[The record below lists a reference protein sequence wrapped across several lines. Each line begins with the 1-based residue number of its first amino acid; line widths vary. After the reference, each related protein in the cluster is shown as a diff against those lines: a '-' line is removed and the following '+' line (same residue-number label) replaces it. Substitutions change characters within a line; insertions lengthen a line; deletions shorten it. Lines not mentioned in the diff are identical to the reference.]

1 MTEDLRTGRVET
13 LFAQA
18 TEHIESAFNQYPEW
32 KDLEPERGKK
42 EIKTAFFSNFGR
54 LFQEIPQLRS
64 ERKTDLINNYLVK
77 ALVQYPDVGLILS
90 GDLIGQERKSAIRKT
105 SKIFLDEAGGRII
118 TAIFEHEEFDQMS
131 SIDQEAFLNELTEDV
146 GEYLWGIGLMRSGK
160 SEEKEKKRRQ
170 RKEHTKLLFENLF
183 IAYPQVGERIAQAI
197 ALRPEL
203 EELAK
208 KKEKRKK
215 VSITNAGTA
224 FSDWETPERVF
235 RRQRAKQKS
244 ANKALYRRCK
254 ALSFDERGRWEG
266 SLEDGKMI
274 TVRKREARPESKH
287 YNAAGG
293 HDVLIQE
300 GTKAIVYLCTN
311 SVDPKTL
318 SKSQMVVGKIN
329 KFGVDKP
336 SREEVSEVLKEFGI
350 PKEAVIIKSSK
361 KQGTFF
367 LVQNPDWFVSLL
379 PEKAVVEEPPSLSPP
394 GSPPKE
400 AVVKEVPPVEPL
412 PAHPSAG
419 QSLRGVVRGFTTSDD
434 KQSKDALERIV
445 AGLNQAITRK
455 EQRVF
460 FNQASKVAEEL
471 AGLRG
476 QGVFQ
481 QKQRAI
487 AEKLESAIAAD
498 LAALEAEP
506 VEEKKILKKEEPLP
520 KEVKVERPVS
530 KEQAFPIYETPAEAL
545 FFVAEKITAI
555 RAGLTGQDH
564 QQARVFLSDAL
575 SQIGGMVDQIPQDQ
589 YEAFIGIFSDI
600 AQFMTSLDKE
610 KASKS

>member
-18 TEHIESAFNQYPEW
+18 TEHIESAFNQHPEW

-77 ALVQYPDVGLILS
+77 ALIQYPDVGLILS

-160 SEEKEKKRRQ
+160 SEEKEEKRRQ

-183 IAYPQVGERIAQAI
+183 IAYPQVGEKIAQAI
-197 ALRPEL
+197 ALRPER
-203 EELAK
+203 EEPAK
-208 KKEKRKK
+208 KKKKEKK

-244 ANKALYRRCK
+244 ANQALYRRCK

-336 SREEVSEVLKEFGI
+336 SREEVSKVLKEFGI

-361 KQGTFF
+361 KEGTFF
-367 LVQNPDWFVSLL
+367 LVQNPDWLVSLL
-379 PEKAVVEEPPSLSPP
+379 PEKAVVEKSLSP
-394 GSPPKE
+394 SKE
-400 AVVKEVPPVEPL
+400 SVEEILPISL
-412 PAHPSAG
+412 PARSDAG
-419 QSLRGVVRGFTTSDD
+419 QNLHRVARSFTENDD
-434 KQSKDALERIV
+434 FQSKDALQGILVELKQAETKEEQQVSIERARRV
-445 AGLNQAITRK
+445 AGGLARILGQS
-455 EQRVF
+455 VF
-460 FNQASKVAEEL
+460 ARRQH
-471 AGLRG
+471 
-476 QGVFQ
+476 
-481 QKQRAI
+481 AI

-498 LAALEAEP
+498 LAALKATP
-506 VEEKKILKKEEPLP
+506 VEEEKKLKEEKPLP
-520 KEVKVERPVS
+520 KEVKVKRPVS

-545 FFVAEKITAI
+545 LVVAEKITAI

-564 QQARVFLSDAL
+564 QQACAFLSDAL
-575 SQIGGMVDQIPQDQ
+575 SQIGGMMDQIPQDQ